1 MWYTIFKTLGYC
13 FLKEVVYS
21 KTVVKDRIMKIII
34 FGCGKIGTTVI
45 ASLLAE
51 GHDIVAV
58 DADRNV
64 VTEVTNIY
72 DVIGI
77 CGNGADY
84 DTLAEAEVEN
94 CDMFIAVTGS
104 DELNML
110 ACYIARRM
118 GAKNT
123 VARIRNPEY
132 NDQSLVPMKN
142 YLGLTSALNPEQL
155 IAHEIYNVLR
165 FPNATKVET
174 FTNRR
179 LEMIELNLKEESP
192 LIGISM
198 IELRKK
204 YPAKFLICAV
214 LRDGEVYIPDGRFE
228 LRLGDRI
235 LLTAAP
241 NELHKLLKNLGILKR
256 QSRNVMILGAS
267 RISFYLSK
275 MLLGSGISVKLI
287 ERNREKCEEFA
298 SVLPGAVIINGDGS
312 REELLIEEGIQN
324 MDAFVTLTD
333 NDEENILNSFFVSKL
348 GVQKTVTRVDRNELY
363 STVEKLGLDCMVST
377 HKSVSGLVLR
387 YVRAIENSMGSNVE
401 RLYKVMDNK
410 AEALEFNVLPEFEYC
425 HIQLKDLNPKFKPNI
440 LITGILRDRKPI
452 IPAGD
457 DVILPGDRVVVLA
470 KGHQLNDLSDIIR

>member
-1 MWYTIFKTLGYC
+1 
-13 FLKEVVYS
+13 
-21 KTVVKDRIMKIII
+21 MKIII

-165 FPNATKVET
+165 FPNATKV
-174 FTNRR
+174 
-179 LEMIELNLKEESP
+179 
-192 LIGISM
+192 
-198 IELRKK
+198 
-204 YPAKFLICAV
+204 
-214 LRDGEVYIPDGRFE
+214 D
-228 LRLGDRI
+228 
-235 LLTAAP
+235 
-241 NELHKLLKNLGILKR
+241 
-256 QSRNVMILGAS
+256 
-267 RISFYLSK
+267 
-275 MLLGSGISVKLI
+275 
-287 ERNREKCEEFA
+287 
-298 SVLPGAVIINGDGS
+298 
-312 REELLIEEGIQN
+312 
-324 MDAFVTLTD
+324 
-333 NDEENILNSFFVSKL
+333 
-348 GVQKTVTRVDRNELY
+348 
-363 STVEKLGLDCMVST
+363 
-377 HKSVSGLVLR
+377 
-387 YVRAIENSMGSNVE
+387 
-401 RLYKVMDNK
+401 
-410 AEALEFNVLPEFEYC
+410 
-425 HIQLKDLNPKFKPNI
+425 
-440 LITGILRDRKPI
+440 
-452 IPAGD
+452 
-457 DVILPGDRVVVLA
+457 
-470 KGHQLNDLSDIIR
+470 